1 MTQDDLSCEEESG
14 TAKHEVPFGEQL
26 TLRSLLIGA
35 LGSVVITTSSVYVA
49 LRMGALPW

>member
-35 LGSVVITTSSVYVA
+35 LDSRSEDTRLNSSH
-49 LRMGALPW
+49 